1 MKNFFLKKINNYFV
15 KNIKNNLII
24 FYLDFDL
31 ITAHVFRW
39 TLIFNCV
46 KLD

>member
-31 ITAHVFRW
+31 ITSHVFR
-39 TLIFNCV
+39 
-46 KLD
+46 